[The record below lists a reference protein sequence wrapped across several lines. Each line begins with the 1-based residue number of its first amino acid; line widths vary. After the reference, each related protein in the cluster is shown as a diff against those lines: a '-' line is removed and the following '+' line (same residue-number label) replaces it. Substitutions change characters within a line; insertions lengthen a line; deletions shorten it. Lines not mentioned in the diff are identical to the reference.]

1 MFMGAIVTIVHC
13 AAGRKG
19 ALTSH
24 QSPAL
29 PVGLSER
36 QGFLLIISGFVK
48 IQVGLRSMKT
58 IAPLPERMD
67 EGAEEDAPFKPLTA
81 EEARRLREAN
91 PPVSPW
97 WVVAGQAVVGLVVA
111 LAAWALT
118 GKQNVGWSAGY
129 GALAVVIPAAIF
141 ARGLTGRFS
150 SLNAGTAAVGFMLW
164 EMVKIASSIALMA
177 AAPRLVADLSWPA
190 LLVGLVLTMKVYWV
204 ALAYAPKKRPTNAK
218 L

>member
-1 MFMGAIVTIVHC
+1 
-13 AAGRKG
+13 
-19 ALTSH
+19 
-24 QSPAL
+24 
-29 PVGLSER
+29 
-36 QGFLLIISGFVK
+36 
-48 IQVGLRSMKT
+48 MKKV
-58 IAPLPERMD
+58 APLPERTD
-67 EGAEEDAPFKPLTA
+67 EEPPFKQLTA
-81 EEARRLREAN
+81 QEARRLREQN

-97 WVVAGQAVVGLVVA
+97 WVVAGQVLVGLVVA

-118 GKQNVGWSAGY
+118 GRQNVGWSAGY

-177 AAPRLVADLSWPA
+177 VAPRLVPELSWPA

-204 ALAYAPKKRPTNAK
+204 ALLYRPRPGNVK